1 MKPETKKEKWIKK
14 CADFLMSGKM
24 NLRQLRK
31 AMGAESI
38 SGTQQKKILAEA
50 SKIIHSEAEDIKEM
64 AVDLNILR
72 LNDIAD
78 KADSTTDRI
87 SGIDKLNKMLGAYT
101 VNIDLTENVRFVL
114 GDADG
119 LENGF
124 QYDDDDEETKTE

>member
-14 CADFLMSGKM
+14 CADSLMSGKM

-124 QYDDDDEETKTE
+124 QYDDEDEETKTE

>member
-1 MKPETKKEKWIKK
+1 MKKKAETKKDKWIKK
-14 CADFLMSGKM
+14 CVDALIDGKM

-31 AMGAESI
+31 ALVADSI
-38 SGTQQKKILAEA
+38 SGTQRKSILAA
-50 SKIIHSEAEDIKEM
+50 AYKIIHGDAEEVKKI

-78 KADSTTDRI
+78 TAQQPTDKI
-87 SGIDKLNKMLGAYT
+87 SAMDKMNKMLGAYN
-101 VNIDLTENVRFVL
+101 VNIDIQQNVRFVL

-124 QYDDDDEETKTE
+124 NYDDE